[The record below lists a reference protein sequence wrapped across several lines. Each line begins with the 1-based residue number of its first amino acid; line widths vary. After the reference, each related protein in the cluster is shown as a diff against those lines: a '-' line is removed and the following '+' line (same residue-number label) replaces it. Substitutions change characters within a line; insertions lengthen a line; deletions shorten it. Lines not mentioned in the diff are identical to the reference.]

1 MIRTHLFIV
10 VIIISFRREL
20 YDRDTKIRKTKRYEL
35 CDPRIYTSKID
46 CRYYFMKCGVCCGV
60 VGGVY
65 CGAIGLYNLVEPKRL
80 VVVNTS
86 MSMSN

>member
-1 MIRTHLFIV
+1 
-10 VIIISFRREL
+10 
-20 YDRDTKIRKTKRYEL
+20 
-35 CDPRIYTSKID
+35 
-46 CRYYFMKCGVCCGV
+46 MKCGVCCGV

-86 MSMSN
+86 MSMSNWCKNIVELGTFWVV